1 MEYEI
6 RLIEKAEIFSIL
18 PLLELAYPKISKEVI
33 EERLKDMLTKDYE
46 CVGIYDGEKLIG
58 ISGIW
63 LLTKVYSG
71 KHIEPDNVF
80 ILSKYQGKGIGK
92 LMMDW
97 ILEYAKS
104 LGHDALELNCYLH
117 NENGHQFWL
126 KQGYEQ
132 IGRHYQKQL

>member
-6 RLIEKAEIFSIL
+6 RLIEKAAMFSIL
-18 PLLELAYPKISKEVI
+18 PLLELAYPKISKDI
-33 EERLKDMLTKDYE
+33 LGERLKDMLTKDYE
-46 CVGIYDGEKLIG
+46 CVGVYDGEKLIG

-63 LLTKVYSG
+63 TLTKFYVG
-71 KHIEPDNVF
+71 KHLEPDNVF
-80 ILSKYQGKGIGK
+80 VLLEYQGKGIGK

-97 ILEYAKS
+97 IFEYAKS
-104 LGHDALELNCYLH
+104 LGYDALELNCYVH